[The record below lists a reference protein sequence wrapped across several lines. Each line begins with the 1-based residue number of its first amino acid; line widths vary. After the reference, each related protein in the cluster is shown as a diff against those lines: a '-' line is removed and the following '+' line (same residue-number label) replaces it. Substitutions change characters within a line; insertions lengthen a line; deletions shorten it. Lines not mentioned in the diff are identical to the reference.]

1 LRCVRERWST
11 RATGRSVTGGSPGT
25 LRARRVAGGVGH
37 FAICLSSPIQIEA
50 YAYLYIACLPSRHP
64 CNQQPFL
71 RETCSPLHAIPII
84 VLLAPRLDPILAPL
98 SVSLGQVDE
107 RASVQSN
114 CLHLSAVLCQSPGQW
129 VGVRAVHPLKRSRIC
144 LLVNRKAVVFR
155 SQLLCVVC

>member
-1 LRCVRERWST
+1 MSMTLTDATRIMCACVERGNAGYGTVCVVCMHGGGGLRYVRERWST

-84 VLLAPRLDPILAPL
+84 VLLVVVVVLLAPRLDPILAPL
-98 SVSLGQVDE
+98 SVSL
-107 RASVQSN
+107 S
-114 CLHLSAVLCQSPGQW
+114 
-129 VGVRAVHPLKRSRIC
+129 RS
-144 LLVNRKAVVFR
+144 
-155 SQLLCVVC
+155 S